1 MRIAFLGLG
10 RMGLPMAR
18 NVLAAGHEL
27 VVYNRTRS
35 RAEPLEAEGVPVAD
49 SPADAAAEAEV
60 LVTML
65 ADDIAVEQCVLGASG
80 ALTTLP
86 EGAVH
91 LSMSTISTALSRRLG
106 REHSAAGQGYVAAPV
121 FGRPEAAAS
130 ASLWVLAAG
139 APEAIERGRPVME
152 AMGQGVIELGEE
164 PETANVVKVA
174 GNFLLS
180 SMIEG
185 LAEAFALVR
194 KNGVDPE
201 RFLDIVNGH
210 LFRSPIYEGYGGL
223 IARGSYEPAGFA
235 LRLGLKDTRLVLAAS
250 DESEVPMPAA
260 SVVRDRYLTG
270 VARGLGE
277 LDWAGLGRIAAED
290 AGLDG

>member
-10 RMGLPMAR
+10 RMGMPMAR
-18 NVLAAGHEL
+18 HLLEAGYDL
-27 VVYNRTRS
+27 TVYNRTGS
-35 RAEPLEAEGVPVAD
+35 RARELGAQGARVGD
-49 SPADAAAEAEV
+49 SPAVAARDAEI

-65 ADDIAVEQCVLGASG
+65 ADDRAVEQTVLGAEG

-86 EGAVH
+86 EGSAH
-91 LSMSTISTALSRRLG
+91 MSMSTIGTALSRRLE
-106 REHSAAGQGYVAAPV
+106 REHRAAGQGYVAAPV

-130 ASLWVLAAG
+130 GKLWVLAAG
-139 APEAIERGRPVME
+139 APEAVERCRPLMRAV
-152 AMGQGVIELGEE
+152 GQGVLELGEE
-164 PETANVVKVA
+164 PAAANLVKVA

-185 LAEAFALVR
+185 LSEAFALVR
-194 KNGVDPE
+194 KNGIAPE
-201 RFLDIVNGH
+201 RFLEIVNGH
-210 LFRSPIYEGYGGL
+210 LFRSPVYESYGRL
-223 IARGSYEPAGFA
+223 MVSRAFEPAGFR
-235 LRLGLKDTRLVLAAS
+235 LRLGLKDTRLVLAAA

-277 LDWAGLGRIAAED
+277 LDWAALGRIAAED
-290 AGLDG
+290 AGL